1 MPAYSDEKQPALSH
15 GGGGLPEENLP
26 RRPRAGVV
34 LLAGK
39 WNRKNEPPT
48 QRNTPLFVFF
58 HNSAPSVQRI
68 QFGSDTLESSA
79 WKPLHRSFFFFF
91 FFPQTYQQPHPLH
104 RHIFNSVITPQGGE
118 TAVQPPA
125 KAASSVRS
133 FLWDSAG
140 VGGVRLHSPTAA
152 GTEGRR
158 GGSSDSPP
166 FVKGRELAVSPRRF
180 PRALYFA
187 GFSISNNA
195 RTPTVVR
202 EQSGESISEE
212 APRLKGNLTRTY
224 GRRGLAPRLFFVRRG
239 EESHSSSFR
248 DCHKGSAWQTVAHHL
263 LEKKEGNYVRWNA
276 LFKLSGR
283 RERWH
288 AAAASQWLWAL
299 WVWFTKS
306 LHEEKTDKN
315 VITHLLINND
325 ADPLRGLWLS
335 NWQKWCTHSI

>member
-1 MPAYSDEKQPALSH
+1 M
-15 GGGGLPEENLP
+15 
-26 RRPRAGVV
+26 
-34 LLAGK
+34 
-39 WNRKNEPPT
+39 
-48 QRNTPLFVFF
+48 
-58 HNSAPSVQRI
+58 
-68 QFGSDTLESSA
+68 
-79 WKPLHRSFFFFF
+79 
-91 FFPQTYQQPHPLH
+91 
-104 RHIFNSVITPQGGE
+104 ITPQGGE

-125 KAASSVRS
+125 EAASSVRS

-166 FVKGRELAVSPRRF
+166 FVKGRELAVSPRRI

-202 EQSGESISEE
+202 EQSGESISGE

-263 LEKKEGNYVRWNA
+263 LEKKKKEIMSDEMHCLSCRGDESVDMLQQRPSG
-276 LFKLSGR
+276 FELSGSDLPKVCMR
-283 RERWH
+283 KK
-288 AAAASQWLWAL
+288 Q
-299 WVWFTKS
+299 TK
-306 LHEEKTDKN
+306 T
-315 VITHLLINND
+315 
-325 ADPLRGLWLS
+325 
-335 NWQKWCTHSI
+335 